1 MASFTSY
8 VGGTFSA
15 EKATFLRPHFL
26 SLFLFRYQPKS
37 LAELTFDQNATRRHS
52 GMENN
57 GRKTLNKFQ
66 MPNLIN
72 IFMFSKNLYGGLVP

>member
-1 MASFTSY
+1 
-8 VGGTFSA
+8 
-15 EKATFLRPHFL
+15 
-26 SLFLFRYQPKS
+26 
-37 LAELTFDQNATRRHS
+37 
-52 GMENN
+52 MENN